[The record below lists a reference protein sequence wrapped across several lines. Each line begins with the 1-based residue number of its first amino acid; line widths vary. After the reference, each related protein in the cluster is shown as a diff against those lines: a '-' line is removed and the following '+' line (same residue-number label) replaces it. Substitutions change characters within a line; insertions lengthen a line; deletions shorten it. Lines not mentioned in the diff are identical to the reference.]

1 MYMNTR
7 RFTKD
12 EIALIDWIVAHTYK
26 EQRQLQIML
35 KCGAIVFI
43 NTNTNLPDGTPIT
56 PEDVLLLID
65 SEVSAL
71 ITV

>member
-1 MYMNTR
+1 MNIR
-7 RFTKD
+7 RFTED
-12 EIALIDWIVAHTYK
+12 ELALIDWIVAHTYK
-26 EQRQLQIML
+26 EQRQLKIML

-43 NTNTNLPDGTPIT
+43 NTNTNLPDGTSIT
-56 PEDVLLLID
+56 PENVLLVID

>member
-1 MYMNTR
+1 MNIR
-7 RFTKD
+7 RFTK
-12 EIALIDWIVAHTYK
+12 EELELIDWVVTHTYK
-26 EQRQLQIML
+26 EQRQLKIML

-43 NTNTNLPDGTPIT
+43 NTNTNLSDGTLIT
-56 PEDVLLLID
+56 PEVVLLVID

>member
-1 MYMNTR
+1 MNTR
-7 RFTKD
+7 RFTED
-12 EIALIDWIVAHTYK
+12 ELALIDWIVAHTYK

-35 KCGAIVFI
+35 KCGAIAFI
-43 NTNTNLPDGTPIT
+43 NANTNLPDGTQIT

-71 ITV
+71 ITM

>member
-12 EIALIDWIVAHTYK
+12 EIALIGWIVAHTYK

-35 KCGAIVFI
+35 KSGAIAFI
-43 NTNTNLPDGTPIT
+43 NANTNLPDGTQIT
-56 PEDVLLLID
+56 PDDVLLVID

-71 ITV
+71 ITM

>member
-1 MYMNTR
+1 MYIR

-12 EIALIDWIVAHTYK
+12 EIALIDWIVVHTYK

-43 NTNTNLPDGTPIT
+43 NVNTNLPDGTLINPKN
-56 PEDVLLLID
+56 VLLVIN
-65 SEVSAL
+65 SEVYA
-71 ITV
+71 IIII

>member
-1 MYMNTR
+1 MNTR
-7 RFTKD
+7 RFTND
-12 EIALIDWIVAHTYK
+12 EIALIDWAVAHTYK
-26 EQRQLQIML
+26 GQRQLKIML

-43 NTNTNLPDGTPIT
+43 NTNTNLPDGTSIT
-56 PEDVLLLID
+56 PENVLLVID